1 MAVAACEAVTFSN
14 SVTKRPTD
22 PVTPGGSRDGPGSF
36 LFPSFSPLHAA
47 KDPWILRSS
56 SCRLPHQYK
65 SI

>member
-1 MAVAACEAVTFSN
+1 MAVAACESRARLRNVPF
-14 SVTKRPTD
+14 
-22 PVTPGGSRDGPGSF
+22 TPAGSRDGPGSF